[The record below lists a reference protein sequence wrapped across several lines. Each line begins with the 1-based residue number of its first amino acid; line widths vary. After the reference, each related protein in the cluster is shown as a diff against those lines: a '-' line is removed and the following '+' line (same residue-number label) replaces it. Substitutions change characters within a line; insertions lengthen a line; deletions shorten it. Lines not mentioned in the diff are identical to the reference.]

1 MEPFI
6 KSYQF
11 HFIKKQTQI
20 LLNGQVSTKDPN
32 VLYALQLLAI
42 EKVFELFPDI
52 DKEQEQI
59 LNFIQSI
66 KEREQAETFLL
77 ELKPYVIPFKDINDK
92 FLKNLFPKVKKLKLP
107 NLEIID
113 FREISYLGWTDQA
126 SERKYL
132 VFVKE
137 NKFVG
142 IKGAFKNSNKK
153 GICSLCNSLGQ
164 IGMFITESKP
174 SVKGTYIN
182 KGRYICQ
189 DSMECNQK
197 IINEEKLIEFIE
209 HMNH

>member
-20 LLNGQVSTKDPN
+20 LLNGHSSTKDPG
-32 VLYALQLLAI
+32 VLSALKLIAI
-42 EKVFELFPDI
+42 EKVYELFPDLN
-52 DKEQEQI
+52 KEQEQ
-59 LNFIQSI
+59 LLYFIQTI
-66 KEREQAETFLL
+66 KEKQQAETFLHG
-77 ELKPYVIPFKDINDK
+77 LKPYVIPFKEISDK
-92 FLKNLFPKVKKLKLP
+92 SLKNLFPKVKKLKLP
-107 NLEIID
+107 NLEKID
-113 FREISYLGWTDQA
+113 FTEISYLGWTDQA

-137 NKFVG
+137 NKLIG
-142 IKGAFKNSNKK
+142 IKGTFKNSHKK
-153 GICSLCNSLGQ
+153 GICSLCNSHGQ

-182 KGRYICQ
+182 KGQYICQ

-197 IINEEKLIEFIE
+197 LINNEKLTDFIE